1 MKGKEVKIG
10 LSIIAVLLCVFGAV
24 LFNRLSRPDEGA
36 EAVADNG
43 SKTTDKKQDAAKKT
57 SAKKGDASVS
67 RSKSDQ
73 DDDGP
78 SLSASSVAK
87 RSSSSLSSRKAEQPK
102 ARDPWASRLP
112 AEAPAD
118 RYQDHAAADQVT
130 STQDTDDQNS
140 APQNSEADRY
150 GRRYGAAADNSS
162 ATDSDSAFAADTSNS
177 DVADEAPAE
186 ASNGADGGP
195 AFQPAS
201 DLAGGQPADGYRA
214 LDDPADERTTHA
226 AADDPFPSA
235 TRRPAANRG
244 LPIGGAL
251 KSSPAEVEL
260 TPIEDADSEPLRAS
274 HDAEIAEPS
283 GAEPADADSSDA
295 EQEPPRGFG
304 SHKAAARGAQPR
316 FSAASRERA
325 ADDEPADDVVEAN
338 DVSSRYSRP
347 DRDLPEHRGGE
358 VYFAEANDSFATISK
373 KVYGT
378 EGYFKALHE
387 YNREQYPNPNLIDP
401 GDEIATPDVAVLEQ
415 NYPKLCPKRR
425 NAPAE
430 PREGGMHLTS
440 DNNSARGGRTYLVAE
455 GDTLFDIAKREL
467 GKASRWREIYD
478 LNQDQLGEDF
488 NYLSPGTELRLP
500 GGGEKPDP
508 VADRRYLDRTNRR
521 R

>member
-36 EAVADNG
+36 EAVAQNG
-43 SKTTDKKQDAAKKT
+43 SKTTDKKQDAAKKP
-57 SAKKGDASVS
+57 SAKKSGTPAA

-78 SLSASSVAK
+78 SLPVSSVAK
-87 RSSSSLSSRKAEQPK
+87 RSSSGLSSRKAEQPK

-112 AEAPAD
+112 AEKPAD
-118 RYQDHAAADQVT
+118 RYQDNAAAQDT
-130 STQDTDDQNS
+130 ATQDTD
-140 APQNSEADRY
+140 PQNSDADRY

-162 ATDSDSAFAADTSNS
+162 ETDSDSAFAADTSNS

-201 DLAGGQPADGYRA
+201 DLAGGQPADGYQA
-214 LDDPADERTTHA
+214 LDDAGDARTTHA
-226 AADDPFPSA
+226 AANDPFPSA
-235 TRRPAANRG
+235 SRRPGANRG

-260 TPIEDADSEPLRAS
+260 TPIEDADSPPLRAS

-304 SHKAAARGAQPR
+304 SHKAASRSAQPR
-316 FSAASRERA
+316 FSAASRQRA
-325 ADDEPADDVVEAN
+325 AAEEPANDAD
-338 DVSSRYSRP
+338 DVSSRFSRP
-347 DRDLPEHRGGE
+347 DRDFSENRGGGE

-373 KVYGT
+373 KVYGS